1 MLPIFIIFLSNHCG
15 GLVLSYT
22 YRWEYAFSC
31 LVLHTDGSTHLV
43 FSYTRQTIISQT
55 CYGLHLLHLFQEA
68 GTKTLLYALLYGPES
83 LQRAGVLPIII
94 ISLSNRCQ
102 RLGLLPIVFITSSG
116 PGPD

>member
-43 FSYTRQTIISQT
+43 FLTPVRPSSLRLATDCISFIFSKR
-55 CYGLHLLHLFQEA
+55 LDKNNA
-68 GTKTLLYALLYGPES
+68 
-83 LQRAGVLPIII
+83 VL
-94 ISLSNRCQ
+94 
-102 RLGLLPIVFITSSG
+102 IVVWSG
-116 PGPD
+116 ACGG

>member
-1 MLPIFIIFLSNHCG
+1 MLPIFIIFLSNHCR

-22 YRWEYAFSC
+22 YRWEYAFNC

-68 GTKTLLYALLYGPES
+68 GTKILLYALLYGPDS
-83 LQRAGVLPIII
+83 LQRAGVLR
-94 ISLSNRCQ
+94 SA
-102 RLGLLPIVFITSSG
+102 VSG
-116 PGPD
+116 ESFYASR